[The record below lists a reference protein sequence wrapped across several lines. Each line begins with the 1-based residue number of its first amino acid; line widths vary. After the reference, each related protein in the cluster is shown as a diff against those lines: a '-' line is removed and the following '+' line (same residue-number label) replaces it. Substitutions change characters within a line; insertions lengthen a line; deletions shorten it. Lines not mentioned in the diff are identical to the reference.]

1 VERPTLHT
9 WDGPEET
16 ARLPEDGGGR
26 ASLESAP
33 DDRPGLKISELAQA
47 AGVSPG
53 TVKHYLREGLLGHDA
68 EIVRTS
74 RNMAWYPP
82 EHVERIRLI
91 KRLQGERHLP
101 LREIREL
108 LADRQPRTPRVAV
121 ELSAHLLDRLA
132 ELGMLTPDQDGY
144 DPYDVAI
151 IAALARSGDGEL
163 GLTVE
168 DALRCRDALR
178 PLVQRE
184 AQALRDVEPERATAL
199 VRAGHAPL
207 RDWWARCTPSCCSR
221 SCGTSRGTPG
231 DSAAR

>member
-1 VERPTLHT
+1 MGRP
-9 WDGPEET
+9 GGNRT
-16 ARLPEDGGGR
+16 APGGRGGR

-207 RDWWARCTPSCCSR
+207 RDLVGALHSKLLLEELRHVT
-221 SCGTSRGTPG
+221 GDPG
-231 DSAAR
+231 

>member
-1 VERPTLHT
+1 
-9 WDGPEET
+9 
-16 ARLPEDGGGR
+16 
-26 ASLESAP
+26 
-33 DDRPGLKISELAQA
+33 
-47 AGVSPG
+47 
-53 TVKHYLREGLLGHDA
+53 
-68 EIVRTS
+68 
-74 RNMAWYPP
+74 M
-82 EHVERIRLI
+82 
-91 KRLQGERHLP
+91 
-101 LREIREL
+101 
-108 LADRQPRTPRVAV
+108 AV
-121 ELSAHLLDRLA
+121 ELPANLLDRLA

-207 RDWWARCTPSCCSR
+207 RDLVGALHSKLLLEELRHVT
-221 SCGTSRGTPG
+221 GDPG
-231 DSAAR
+231 